1 MSIFSTYGVGGNIY
15 LNSCEIFSEN
25 EIEFDTK
32 NKKIFIYDEDSN
44 TIPSLSPETGY
55 GNEEPNTFILGES
68 VISFIELD
76 IKKYNSLLSDFT
88 KKYSEY
94 GILNSRIEYYD
105 ICDFMSLLT
114 QHEIEHIY
122 FNSLDIN
129 FLLDLTRN
137 EFNNLMRI
145 DALTI
150 RQIHHF
156 LTVISYQQLN
166 PKETEHGFD
175 HSFSDDLEKIFT
187 RTPHMKSRLL
197 CEVHTNDNSQIT
209 KIVTGVRYKNTSP
222 ISFCVTELFK
232 MLESGIQVRICKN
245 CNRFFIP
252 QNNHTADYCTRI
264 CNSKGQTC
272 KEIGAQ
278 KAYKAKV
285 KSNPILKEYEK
296 AYKRNYAKVSRGEL
310 SRDAFEKWS
319 ANAVSKREEA
329 IKTFNQ
335 TGDPEIISSFKFFL
349 GNR

>member
-1 MSIFSTYGVGGNIY
+1 MSIVSNHDLDKKIY
-15 LNSCEIFSEN
+15 LNNCEIFSEN
-25 EIEFDTK
+25 EIEFDIA
-32 NKKIFIYDEDSN
+32 NKTVLVYDDFSN
-44 TIPSLSPETGY
+44 VIPALSPEVTD
-55 GNEEPNTFILGES
+55 GNEDPEAFILGES

-76 IKKYNSLLSDFT
+76 IKKYNSLLSDFVE
-88 KKYSEY
+88 KYSEY
-94 GILNSRIEYYD
+94 HSLNNHVDTYD
-105 ICDFMSLLT
+105 IHAFVSSLSH
-114 QHEIEHIY
+114 HEINHIY
-122 FNSLDIN
+122 FNSLDIHS
-129 FLLDLTRN
+129 LMRLTMT
-137 EFNNLMRI
+137 EFYNLMQI
-145 DALTI
+145 NPFTI
-150 RQIHHF
+150 QEIHHF
-156 LTVISYQQLN
+156 LTAISCQKLE
-166 PKETEHGFD
+166 PKEINHDFD
-175 HSFSDDLEKIFT
+175 HSFSRDLEDIFT

-197 CEVHTNDNSQIT
+197 CEVHTNDKSQIT
-209 KIVTGVRYKNTSP
+209 KVVTGVRYKNTSP

-232 MLESGIQVRICKN
+232 MLESGIQIRICKN

-319 ANAVSKREEA
+319 ANAVTKREEA
-329 IKTFNQ
+329 IKAFDQ
-335 TGDPEIISSFKFFL
+335 TGDLEIVNNFKFFL